1 MCIRDRFGYW
11 DKIQTSPGQY
21 QKIPAKGSSTNIQV
35 AMCNDGSS
43 NDDSSNYFVYQ
54 LPKPKSCD
62 QRYCGED

>member
-1 MCIRDRFGYW
+1 MNCLLFSILIAGVV
-11 DKIQTSPGQY
+11 PA
-21 QKIPAKGSSTNIQV
+21 PAKGSSTNIQV